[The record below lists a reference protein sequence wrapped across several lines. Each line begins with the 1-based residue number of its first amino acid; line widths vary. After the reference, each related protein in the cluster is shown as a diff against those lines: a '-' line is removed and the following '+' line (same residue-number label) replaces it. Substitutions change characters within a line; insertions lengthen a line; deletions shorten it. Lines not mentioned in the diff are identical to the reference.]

1 MLLSE
6 LVKIFSDGLNIDEK
20 QFNIIL
26 NNNNIKLSQTLT
38 LEKKNVSTEIKEKR
52 PRGRPKKVCNIITES
67 NTLPED
73 PNFEYHVV
81 EEVVYNNTEY
91 YKTIN
96 GALLDANYKVQG
108 IIENGVTI
116 MKKQS

>member
-6 LVKIFSDGLNIDEK
+6 LLKLFSDGLNIDEK
-20 QFNIIL
+20 QFIIII

-38 LEKKNVSTEIKEKR
+38 LDKKNVSVEVKEKR
-52 PRGRPKKVCNIITES
+52 PRGRPKKICNIITES

-73 PNFEYHVV
+73 PNFEYHIV
-81 EEVVYNNTEY
+81 EQVVYNNTDY

-96 GALLDANYKVQG
+96 GGLLDANYKVRG
-108 IIENGVTI
+108 IIDNGVTI
-116 MKKQS
+116 MKKQG